1 MVRSYEEF
9 CPLARALDLV
19 GGRWTM
25 LVVRELA
32 HGPRRFTDLREGLP
46 GIASNLLAERLRSL
60 EEADVIE
67 RLQVVRPVPG
77 VLYGL
82 TARGEELLPI
92 LRDLARWGLPLMGD
106 GQGDDAFDGRSLVF
120 MAEVLYSQ
128 IPTEDVAPLVVAVST
143 GEDTISILADNE
155 SLRIEPAE
163 QPTPDVRI
171 EADPSTL
178 FAILSGRLASGE
190 AMTSG
195 RAVITGNT
203 RARKRLATL
212 AGRVGLGATR
222 TP

>member
-1 MVRSYEEF
+1 
-9 CPLARALDLV
+9 
-19 GGRWTM
+19 
-25 LVVRELA
+25 
-32 HGPRRFTDLREGLP
+32 
-46 GIASNLLAERLRSL
+46 L

-212 AGRVGLGATR
+212 AGRVGRGATR

>member
-1 MVRSYEEF
+1 VVRSYEEF

-60 EEADVIE
+60 EEAGIIE

-212 AGRVGLGATR
+212 AGRVGRGATR

>member
-1 MVRSYEEF
+1 VVRSYEEF